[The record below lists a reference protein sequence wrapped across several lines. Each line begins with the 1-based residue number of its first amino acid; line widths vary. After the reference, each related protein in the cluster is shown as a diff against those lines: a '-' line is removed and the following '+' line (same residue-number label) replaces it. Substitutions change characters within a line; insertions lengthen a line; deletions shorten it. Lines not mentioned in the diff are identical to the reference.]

1 MKHGV
6 NVTDTTATGSAAWWE
21 GIDGPQWQRHGEV
34 CHVTFY
40 WRDAAGTE
48 QTSPLK
54 RVWIYITGVT
64 DHHQNSVPQTLSR
77 LPGTDVWQ
85 WSTSLPASWRGSYC
99 FMPSERED
107 DFAPSLFQGIT
118 PDMALLREGWRRLLP
133 NAVADPLNPQSWLGG
148 RGHAVSALSL
158 PDAPVQP
165 GWDLPDVAHSPP
177 LCIQW
182 HSRRLGNTRRIWIY
196 ATGESEERP
205 LALLLDGQF
214 WAESLPVWSPLA
226 HLTEQGLLPPAVYV
240 LIDAIDTAHRS
251 AELPC
256 NIDFWLA
263 LQEELLP
270 QIHRIAPFSDRPERT
285 LVAGQSFGGLAAMFA
300 GLNWPQRFGCV
311 LSQSGSYWWPSRGNR
326 HGGVI
331 IDKLSRGELSPQGL
345 RIWLE
350 AGCREPLIFR
360 ANQALLQQLQHSQQ
374 PLFWRQVD
382 GGHDALCWR
391 GGLTAGLMALWQPLV
406 QA

>member
-6 NVTDTTATGSAAWWE
+6 NVIQTAVTGSPAWWKTLH
-21 GIDGPQWQRHGEV
+21 GPQWQRDGEV
-34 CHVTFY
+34 CRITFY
-40 WRDAAGTE
+40 WRDPAGSE
-48 QTSPLK
+48 QTSPIQ

-85 WSTSLPASWRGSYC
+85 WTVSLPASWRGSYC
-99 FMPSERED
+99 FMPSERTD
-107 DFAPSLFQGIT
+107 DFDASLFTTT
-118 PDMALLREGWRRLLP
+118 PPEARLLREGWGKLLP
-133 NAVADPLNPQSWLGG
+133 KAIADPLNSQSWRGG
-148 RGHAVSALSL
+148 RGHVVSALSL

-165 GWDLPDVAHSPP
+165 GWDLPDVPHSPP
-177 LCIQW
+177 ICIQW
-182 HSRRLGNTRRIWIY
+182 NSLRLGNSRRVWVY
-196 ATGESEERP
+196 TTGEPADRP

-214 WAESLPVWSPLA
+214 WAESMPVWSPLA
-226 HLTEQGLLPPAVYV
+226 HLTAEGLLPAAVYV
-240 LIDAIDTAHRS
+240 LVDIIDQAHRS

-256 NIDFWLA
+256 NTDFWLA

-270 QIHRIAPFSDRPERT
+270 QIQRIAPFSQKPERT

-311 LSQSGSYWWPSRGNR
+311 LSQSGSYWWPSRGHHR
-326 HGGVI
+326 GVL
-331 IDKLSRGELSPQGL
+331 IDKLSRGELSPKGL

-350 AGCREPLIFR
+350 AGCREPLIFQ
-360 ANQALLQQLQHSQQ
+360 ANQVLLQQLHPLQQ

-391 GGLTAGLMALWQPLV
+391 GGLTAGLIALWQPFV
-406 QA
+406 QV